1 MNKFPY
7 NPKKY
12 VEALAK
18 AAAVY
23 SKELYHDEFHRP
35 RYSYAMTLEKAGV
48 NKFCKYK
55 VNELYRLINDIRS
68 KKNLPEVP
76 LFSGEALCTE
86 GL

>member
-48 NKFCKYK
+48 KKFCKYK
-55 VNELYRLINDIRS
+55 VNDIRT

>member
-35 RYSYAMTLEKAGV
+35 RYSYAMTLEK
-48 NKFCKYK
+48 FCKYK
-55 VNELYRLINDIRS
+55 VNELYRLINDIRT